1 MKFRAKR
8 PATSASKRGYNDR
21 RTYKKPRRFIMNF
34 SKKNATLLILFFTF
48 LLTNLA
54 FAHADHGT
62 VLTDEQVVMKATA
75 DVGRMVKEGKKVDG
89 KVLDKSWLEVTD
101 KKISDRNL
109 RYVVVSFKRPNKKEV
124 LYVFLDVYGLY
135 LGANFS
141 GSIED
146 I

>member
-1 MKFRAKR
+1 
-8 PATSASKRGYNDR
+8 
-21 RTYKKPRRFIMNF
+21 MNF